1 MASFINDGPT
11 AWFCVE
17 WAPTNRHKNHDIIY
31 FDNRQEADTFI
42 IAKSRNNKSIYM
54 YEKGMYISR
63 SGKEQKALVCIF
75 WTSAAAIAKWGKPPQ
90 GNYGYP
96 IGPRGALSSIY
107 EYESLAPI
115 YENHEMTIGGEA
127 INALRIIDRSKET
140 WTASLDL
147 APFMNIEA
155 WADTE
160 DELRAKLVRIYRTW
174 NLGSQLVE
182 RA

>member
-75 WTSAAAIAKWGKPPQ
+75 WTSAAAIAKWANPLRE
-90 GNYGYP
+90 
-96 IGPRGALSSIY
+96 IMATLLARVALY
-107 EYESLAPI
+107 LA
-115 YENHEMTIGGEA
+115 YTSMNH
-127 INALRIIDRSKET
+127 LRQYMKIMK
-140 WTASLDL
+140 
-147 APFMNIEA
+147 
-155 WADTE
+155 
-160 DELRAKLVRIYRTW
+160 
-174 NLGSQLVE
+174 
-182 RA
+182 